1 MSADKRQRGRPAMFT
16 DQERL
21 QRKREM
27 ARLRQARKRARD
39 RERQSL
45 GRDSLGS
52 GMDLDSGDIGAAGGG
67 GGRSESGEHSLNQD
81 GGTDDELNDDEE
93 PAFRGLEAAGSERH
107 ARQNGSSSAGGG
119 GGGGGGIGGIGGA
132 RGAGGADAEAVIRS
146 RGEPRGRGVVEVAPQ
161 PPPVV
166 VPGIAPMQLHPVH
179 HHEMQ
184 GIAASSGTETP
195 ATQTAVVSMDPHG
208 RMPVVVYSDQPRRI
222 SGNVVVAMEE
232 EDGDEES
239 GDNHALFWPWL
250 RRTVRLIESSRN
262 NRKLQ
267 EDIYTVLYTEE
278 MAQMLEREAHRLTN
292 QQPELLKEK
301 VSSTPELGGKNIAPL
316 GLSEEGDKESGD
328 EMVDELLGHLEG
340 RIQAIKKQKGLKAEV
355 QNLKRDLLHKEAQL
369 KEYDAIVDSERVA
382 WRAERAQRSVRK

>member
-1 MSADKRQRGRPAMFT
+1 MFT

-45 GRDSLGS
+45 SRDSLGS
-52 GMDLDSGDIGAAGGG
+52 GMDLDSGDIGVVGG

-81 GGTDDELNDDEE
+81 GGTDDELNDEEE
-93 PAFRGLEAAGSERH
+93 PVFKGLEIAGSERH
-107 ARQNGSSSAGGG
+107 VRQNGSSSAGGG
-119 GGGGGGIGGIGGA
+119 GGGGIGVIGGA
-132 RGAGGADAEAVIRS
+132 GGAGGAGGGADAEAVIRS
-146 RGEPRGRGVVEVAPQ
+146 RGEPRGKDAVEVAPQ

-184 GIAASSGTETP
+184 GIAASSGTEIP
-195 ATQTAVVSMDPHG
+195 ATQTAVDTMDPHG

-250 RRTVRLIESSRN
+250 RRTVQLIESSRN

-267 EDIYTVLYTEE
+267 EDIYTVLCTEE
-278 MAQMLEREAHRLTN
+278 MAQMLEREAHRVTY

-316 GLSEEGDKESGD
+316 DLSEEGDKESGD
-328 EMVDELLGHLEG
+328 EIVDELLGHLEG

-382 WRAERAQRSVRK
+382 WRAERAQRLVRK

>member
-1 MSADKRQRGRPAMFT
+1 MFT

-52 GMDLDSGDIGAAGGG
+52 GMDLDSGDIGVAG
-67 GGRSESGEHSLNQD
+67 GGRSESGEHSLTQD

-93 PAFRGLEAAGSERH
+93 PVFKGLEIAGSEQH

-119 GGGGGGIGGIGGA
+119 EGGGGGAGGGA
-132 RGAGGADAEAVIRS
+132 GADAEAVMRG
-146 RGEPRGRGVVEVAPQ
+146 RGEPRGKGVEVAPQ
-161 PPPVV
+161 PPVV

-195 ATQTAVVSMDPHG
+195 ATQTAVGSMNPHE
-208 RMPVVVYSDQPRRI
+208 RVPVVVYSDQPRRI

-250 RRTVRLIESSRN
+250 RQTVRLIESSRN

-278 MAQMLEREAHRLTN
+278 MARMMDREAHRLTN

-301 VSSTPELGGKNIAPL
+301 VSSTPELGDKSIAAL
-316 GLSEEGDKESGD
+316 GLLEEGDKESGD

-340 RIQAIKKQKGLKAEV
+340 RIQAIRKQKGLKAEV
-355 QNLKRDLLHKEAQL
+355 QNLKRDLLNKEAQL

-382 WRAERAQRSVRK
+382 WRAERSQRSARK

>member
-1 MSADKRQRGRPAMFT
+1 MFT

-45 GRDSLGS
+45 SRDSLGS
-52 GMDLDSGDIGAAGGG
+52 GMDLDSGDIGAVGVRG
-67 GGRSESGEHSLNQD
+67 GGRSDSGEHSLNQD

-93 PAFRGLEAAGSERH
+93 PVFKVLEIAGSERH
-107 ARQNGSSSAGGG
+107 VRQNGSSSAGGG
-119 GGGGGGIGGIGGA
+119 GGGGTGGGTGGT
-132 RGAGGADAEAVIRS
+132 DTEAVLRS
-146 RGEPRGRGVVEVAPQ
+146 RGEPRGKGVVEVALQ
-161 PPPVV
+161 LPPVV

-195 ATQTAVVSMDPHG
+195 ATQTAVGSMDPHD

-328 EMVDELLGHLEG
+328 EMVDELLGHLER

-355 QNLKRDLLHKEAQL
+355 QNLKRDLLNKEAQL
-369 KEYDAIVDSERVA
+369 KEYDAIVDSERAA
-382 WRAERAQRSVRK
+382 WRAERAQLSVRK